1 MEQDL
6 LKLFPPELQE
16 AVEGLYDVILERA
29 LYRAYQNLDEEKKS
43 LMAEIF
49 SSDNDRAKEN
59 FLKEYLSNLDQ
70 LILEETKK
78 VLEEIR
84 K

>member
-1 MEQDL
+1 MKQKF
-6 LKLFPPELQE
+6 LKLLPPELQKI
-16 AVEGLYDVILERA
+16 AKDLYDVILERA

-49 SSDNDRAKEN
+49 SQDNDQAKEN
-59 FLKEYLSNLDQ
+59 FLKEYLANLDQ

-78 VLEEIR
+78 FLEEI
-84 K
+84 KK